1 MKMQPSILSSF
12 LILLS
17 LGLFALGV
25 LSVINVVRFTLDNY
39 WFNALNLPS
48 MWIIVGGTSVHAL
61 ISFPATD
68 LLKAIGNLRHLASHK
83 SYRKA
88 MVIKQRN
95 RFLEWQQLIK
105 EDKLRVA
112 EKLSQDY
119 EGRFEGYL
127 FSLFATNYD
136 VGEVRDL
143 GMTWINA
150 AYEANL
156 KESNVMNTL
165 GNASPAYGMLGTLMG
180 LIYMLQNYQ
189 AATYLGIGLSLAL
202 MTTLY
207 GLALAQFVWYPLSN
221 KIRLKA
227 DMIAN
232 NEHLTLQ
239 AFVMLMEDKPGLYIR
254 DFFTANIR

>member
-1 MKMQPSILSSF
+1 MRPSILSLF
-12 LILLS
+12 LIILS
-17 LGLFALGV
+17 LSLFALGV
-25 LSVINVVRFTLDNY
+25 LSVINVVSFSQGNY
-39 WFNALNLPS
+39 WINLFNLPS
-48 MWIIVGGTSVHAL
+48 ILIIVGGLSVHAL
-61 ISFPATD
+61 ISFPVPE
-68 LLKAIGNLRHLASHK
+68 LFKAISRLIHLASHK
-83 SYRKA
+83 VNGKA
-88 MVIKQRN
+88 ILMQQGK
-95 RFLEWQQLIK
+95 RFLEWQRLLR
-105 EDKLRVA
+105 EDRLDTA
-112 EKLSQDY
+112 EKLSQDL